1 MLSAS
6 RLAFLLRSRWTYGLV
21 AAACVLPRLAALLFE
36 RGQILAAYTEKSD
49 DFARIFLFDGTFGLI
64 PGQPSA
70 YTQPLYSFFLIPI
83 YWVFG
88 RHWEAVG
95 IAQILVALLAALLV
109 VRVGRRWLSPAAGL
123 LAGLVATLHP
133 YLVWHDVHLNREI
146 LDTAL
151 AAGLV
156 LLALRV
162 AERRTVR
169 GAVGLGALLGLA
181 VLSNTRLILLPVA
194 VGLFLV
200 ALRGDRRRAVV
211 LALVTLLGAAAV
223 VVPWVVRNRIEV
235 GCFAVTTDARALWKA
250 NNVNTYET
258 LSSNRNWIDN
268 VPPYPNAPPTPEQA
282 GDDYRVNGRT
292 TVVDECAQ
300 MTFFQDRVFEFWQ
313 QHPGEKVKLAVQ
325 ATGMFLDPRA
335 FETNNADV
343 TGTSLV
349 SIMRR
354 WVVPAY
360 MIPLYALSLIG
371 LVVVRRRVALLA
383 VILLAYN
390 TGAVMVF
397 AGATR
402 YRVPFD
408 FLFALL
414 AAAAIQALVAR
425 RRERRNGGPGPANT
439 VGGATTAGAAP
450 AEAGPPTP

>member
-1 MLSAS
+1 MPSAS
-6 RLAFLLRSRWTYGLV
+6 RLAFLLRPRWSYGLA
-21 AAACVLPRLAALLFE
+21 AAACVLPRLAALLAE
-36 RGQILAAYTEKSD
+36 RGHILAAYTEKSD
-49 DFARIFLFDGTFGLI
+49 DFARIFLSNGTFGLI

-95 IAQILVALLAALLV
+95 IAQILVALLAAVLV
-109 VRVGRRWLSPAAGL
+109 VRGGRRWLSPAAGL

-133 YLVWHDVHLNREI
+133 YLVWHDIHLNREI
-146 LDTAL
+146 LDTTL
-151 AAGLV
+151 AAGIV
-156 LLALRV
+156 LLALGV

-194 VGLFLV
+194 IGLFLV
-200 ALRGDRRRAVV
+200 ALRGDRRRATM
-211 LALVTLLGAAAV
+211 LALVALLAAAVV
-223 VVPWVVRNRIEV
+223 VVPWVVRNRVEV
-235 GCFAVTTDARALWKA
+235 GCFAVTTDSRALWKA
-250 NNVNTYET
+250 NNVNTYST
-258 LSSNRNWIDN
+258 LAHNRNWIDN
-268 VPPYPNAPPTPEQA
+268 VPPYPNAPLTPEQA

-300 MTFFQDRVFEFWQ
+300 MTFFQQKVFDFWQ
-313 QHPGEKVKLAVQ
+313 EQPGEKVKLAAQ
-325 ATGMFLDPRA
+325 ATGMFWDPRA

-343 TGTSLV
+343 TGGSVLSL
-349 SIMRR
+349 MRR

-371 LVVVRRRVALLA
+371 LVIVRRRVTALA
-383 VILLAYN
+383 VVFLAYN
-390 TGAVMVF
+390 TGAAMVF

-414 AAAAIQALVAR
+414 AAGAVVKLVER
-425 RRERRNGGPGPANT
+425 RRSRGRESG
-439 VGGATTAGAAP
+439 AGAA
-450 AEAGPPTP
+450 

>member
-1 MLSAS
+1 MPSADADAPGHPGGGS
-6 RLAFLLRSRWTYGLV
+6 PPGARLACLLRPRWSYGLV
-21 AAACVLPRLAALLFE
+21 AAACVLPRLAALLHE
-36 RGQILAAYTEKSD
+36 RGHILAAYTEKSD
-49 DFARIFLFDGTFGLI
+49 DFARIFLADGTFGLI

-83 YWVFG
+83 YWVLG
-88 RHWEAVG
+88 RNWEAVG

-109 VRVGRRWLSPAAGL
+109 VRIGRRWLSPAAGL
-123 LAGLVATLHP
+123 LAGLAATLHP
-133 YLVWHDVHLNREI
+133 YLVWHDIHLNREI

-151 AAGLV
+151 AAAVV
-156 LLALRV
+156 LAALRV
-162 AERRTVR
+162 AERRTLR
-169 GAVGLGALLGLA
+169 RALGFGGLLGLA

-200 ALRGDRRRAVV
+200 ALRGDRRRAAV
-211 LALVTLLGAAAV
+211 LSLVALLGAAAV

-235 GCFAVTTDARALWKA
+235 GCLAVTTDSRALWKA

-258 LSSNRNWIDN
+258 LSRNRNWIDN

-282 GDDYRVNGRT
+282 GDDYRVNGRI
-292 TVVDECAQ
+292 TVIDECAQ
-300 MTFFQDRVFEFWQ
+300 MAFFQDRVFEFWRD
-313 QHPGEKVKLAVQ
+313 HPGEKAKLAVQ

-343 TGTSLV
+343 TGTTLV
-349 SIMRR
+349 SVMRR

-360 MIPLYALSLIG
+360 LIPLYALSLIG
-371 LVVVRRRVALLA
+371 LVVVRRRLALLA
-383 VILLAYN
+383 VTLLAYN
-390 TGAVMVF
+390 TLAAMVF

-414 AAAAIQALVAR
+414 AAAAAVRLWQRWQR
-425 RRERRNGGPGPANT
+425 RQRQDRA
-439 VGGATTAGAAP
+439 
-450 AEAGPPTP
+450 

>member
-1 MLSAS
+1 MPSAS
-6 RLAFLLRSRWTYGLV
+6 RFAFLLRPRWTYGLV
-21 AAACVLPRLAALLFE
+21 AAACIVPRLAALLAE
-36 RGQILAAYTEKSD
+36 RGDILAAFTEKSD

-95 IAQILVALLAALLV
+95 IAQILVALLAAVLV
-109 VRVGRRWLSPAAGL
+109 VRIGRRWLSPIAGL
-123 LAGLVATLHP
+123 LAGLIATLHP

-151 AAGLV
+151 TAGIV
-156 LLALRV
+156 LLALAV

-169 GAVGLGALLGLA
+169 GAVGLGVLLGLA

-194 VGLFLV
+194 IGIFLA
-200 ALRGDRRRAVV
+200 ALPGDRRRATMLGVV
-211 LALVTLLGAAAV
+211 AVLGAAAV
-223 VVPWVVRNRIEV
+223 VVPWVVRNRVEV
-235 GCFAVTTDARALWKA
+235 GCFAVTTDSRALWKA

-258 LSSNRNWIDN
+258 LAHNRNWIDN
-268 VPPYPNAPPTPEQA
+268 VPPYPGAPPTPEQA
-282 GDDYRVNGRT
+282 GDDYRVNGRIT
-292 TVVDECAQ
+292 EVDECAQ
-300 MTFFQDRVFEFWQ
+300 MAFFQDKVFDFWQ
-313 QHPGEKVKLAVQ
+313 EHPGEKLELAGQ
-325 ATGMFLDPRA
+325 AGAMFWDPRA

-343 TGTSLV
+343 AGGSLL
-349 SIMRR
+349 SLMRR

-360 MIPLYALSLIG
+360 MIPLYALSLVG
-371 LVVVRRRVALLA
+371 LLVVRRRFALLA
-383 VILLAYN
+383 IVFLAYN
-390 TGAVMVF
+390 TGAAMVF

-414 AAAAIQALVAR
+414 AAAAIQSLVERWR
-425 RRERRNGGPGPANT
+425 RRGGPVGDGPTAD
-439 VGGATTAGAAP
+439 GATDSDPAAR
-450 AEAGPPTP
+450 